1 MRHPRRDSLPDF
13 FVLGVAKAGTTSF
26 HHYLRQHPSLYL
38 PYVKELHFFDAP
50 DGPPE
55 ADLDRY
61 VEQFADAG
69 PRLSGEATASYFRHV
84 DPVASRMRRLY
95 AGAPPRFLLLL
106 RDPVRRAYS
115 HYLHNVSEGREAAS
129 FSEALEAERA
139 DPDQKHEEWKAYFG
153 DGVYADTLARWFDL
167 FPRERFLV
175 LLSAEL
181 EEKPDAV
188 LERTFRFLGVDPAV
202 EVETGKRLNRTGER
216 QSRALGRLLS
226 RLPFS
231 APAAI
236 RRCLPRAFRLRLDQ
250 FVRRRSTGSP
260 SDRPSLDADREDRL
274 RRRYAPH
281 VRRLSRMIDRDLS
294 GWLPRDER

>member
-1 MRHPRRDSLPDF
+1 MPDF
-13 FVLGVAKAGTTSF
+13 FVLGVAKSGTTSF
-26 HHYLRQHPSLYL
+26 HHYLRQHPALYL
-38 PYVKELHFFDAP
+38 PYAKELHFFDAP
-50 DGPPE
+50 DGAPE
-55 ADLDRY
+55 VELDRY
-61 VEQFADAG
+61 LEHFADAG
-69 PRLSGEATASYFRHV
+69 SRLSGEATASYFRHF
-84 DPVASRMRRLY
+84 DPAAGRMRQLY
-95 AGAPPRFLLLL
+95 GDAPPRFLLLL

-129 FSEALEAERA
+129 FAEALEAERA
-139 DPDQKHEEWKAYFG
+139 APDQKREEWKAYFA
-153 DGVYADTLARWFDL
+153 DGAYAETLARWFDR

-181 EEKPDAV
+181 EERPDAV

-202 EVETGKRLNRTGER
+202 EIETGKRLNRTGER

-236 RRCLPRAFRLRLDQ
+236 RRFLPRPLRLRVNQ

-260 SDRPSLDADREDRL
+260 SDRPLLDPDREDRL

-281 VRRLSRMIDRDLS
+281 VRRLSEMIDRDLS
-294 GWLPRDER
+294 DWLPRDEQ